1 MNYFLLSSGI
11 ISLLGCAGH
20 FTLGYNDYIRPV
32 LQSDIDLIPKK
43 IVLCIYHYMSV
54 IMVLTT
60 ALLFC
65 FAFNQNLVFTNT
77 ADVVKVIVIS
87 YAGFAVAGLLISL
100 NVGIFKLFQWIFWLL
115 IAVFSY
121 LGL

>member
-11 ISLLGCAGH
+11 ISLLGCVGH

-32 LQSDIDLIPKK
+32 LQSDIDVIPKK

-54 IMVLTT
+54 FMVITT
-60 ALLFC
+60 ILLLS
-65 FAFNQNLVFTNT
+65 FAFNQYLIFENVTD
-77 ADVVKVIVIS
+77 AVKVLVIS
-87 YAGFAVAGLLISL
+87 YVGFAVAGFLISTK
-100 NVGIFKLFQWIFWLL
+100 VGIFKLFQWIFWML
-115 IAVFSY
+115 IAVLSF